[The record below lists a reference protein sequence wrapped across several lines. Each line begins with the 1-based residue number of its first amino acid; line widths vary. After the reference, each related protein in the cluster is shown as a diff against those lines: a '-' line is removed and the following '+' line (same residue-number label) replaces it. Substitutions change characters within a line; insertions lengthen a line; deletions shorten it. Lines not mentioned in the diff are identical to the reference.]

1 MGCWISGTVLH
12 PIRRYTGRS
21 GDSLMETAREL
32 YLRMLADGKA
42 PEIAAAPEAKP
53 RRNLER
59 EADYDSSYRTGA

>member
-1 MGCWISGTVLH
+1 
-12 PIRRYTGRS
+12 
-21 GDSLMETAREL
+21 METAREL